1 MKIIIKESKSIK
13 NKKLKEAIELD
24 NIPTSLS
31 SGFVKTSFLAELFR
45 FFHLSSFSLHR
56 SKDTFTFNP
65 RVTKRP
71 YEDDDSFVIEDDFTP
86 RISLATSIEDATEA
100 LYTGNK
106 YEPYYVYASDIESEL
121 GDEIPEDSLVHLP
134 VQLIRCKEDLS
145 TDGNEYGPNF
155 NMMKHLI
162 AKGVLPKLR
171 SRETKTKWVNRV
183 DATAYEKPSWLPPEH
198 KAKFFA
204 CVPDAGET
212 NEYWSTTDTKM
223 YYLGTHIANSKIV
236 RLSAHGKRLIRNIM
250 KDQGYDIP

>member
-1 MKIIIKESKSIK
+1 MKIIIKESTK
-13 NKKLKEAIELD
+13 NKKLKEAIVLD
-24 NIPTSLS
+24 NVPASLS
-31 SGFVKTSFLAELFR
+31 SGFVKTSFLSELFR

-71 YEDDDSFVIEDDFTP
+71 FEDDDSFVIEDDFTP

-100 LYTGNK
+100 LDTGNK

-134 VQLIRCKEDLS
+134 VQLIRCKQELS
-145 TDGNEYGPNF
+145 TDDNEYGPNF
-155 NMMKHLI
+155 NMMKYLSD
-162 AKGVLPKLR
+162 KGVVPKKR
-171 SRETKTKWVNRV
+171 SRESKTKWVNRV
-183 DATAYEKPSWLPPEH
+183 DATAYSNPKYLPPDH
-198 KAKFFA
+198 KAKFYA
-204 CVPDAGET
+204 CVPDADET

-236 RLSAHGKRLIRNIM
+236 RLSAHGKRLIRKIM
-250 KDQGYDIP
+250 IDQGYDIP